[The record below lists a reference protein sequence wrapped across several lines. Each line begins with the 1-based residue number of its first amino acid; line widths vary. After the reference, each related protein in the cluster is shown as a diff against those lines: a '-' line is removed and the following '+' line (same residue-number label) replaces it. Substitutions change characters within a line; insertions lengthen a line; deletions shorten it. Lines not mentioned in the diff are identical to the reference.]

1 MGTIAPYSPKKMEA
15 EGPKR
20 EKTGKRKERRRGKR
34 KVQEKGKR
42 NEMQIFFFFS
52 LLVDIYGFFD
62 GRGRDCVILH
72 DEGLLFYSK
81 SLFPERF
88 QREPM
93 GRKHASSESSPIRRE
108 LRTQRLPAALPLVN
122 NCSCSC
128 CCIIYIVAR
137 ITTGATAMEPRTIH
151 AIDI

>member
-34 KVQEKGKR
+34 KEQEKGKR

-52 LLVDIYGFFD
+52 LLVDIYGFID

-122 NCSCSC
+122 KLFLQLLLH
-128 CCIIYIVAR
+128 YIHCRANNNWCDCD
-137 ITTGATAMEPRTIH
+137 GASNYTCN
-151 AIDI
+151 